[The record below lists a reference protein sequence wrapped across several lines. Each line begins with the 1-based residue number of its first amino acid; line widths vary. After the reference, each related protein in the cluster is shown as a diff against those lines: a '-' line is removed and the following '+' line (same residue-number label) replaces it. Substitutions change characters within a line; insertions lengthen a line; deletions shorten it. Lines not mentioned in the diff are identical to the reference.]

1 MLLALYTLPALSF
14 AAYQDIGL
22 FIGTKQPT
30 AYITSVQI
38 GIVKKVVL
46 TGVWLMICDVFSL
59 NFFAVFISTI

>member
-46 TGVWLMICDVFSL
+46 TGV
-59 NFFAVFISTI
+59 